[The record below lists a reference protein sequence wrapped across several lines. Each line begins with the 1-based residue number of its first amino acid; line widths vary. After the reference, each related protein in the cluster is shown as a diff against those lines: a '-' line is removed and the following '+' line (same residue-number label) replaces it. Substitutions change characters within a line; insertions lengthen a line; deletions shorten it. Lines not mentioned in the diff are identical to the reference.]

1 MSAKRTQLILI
12 LAGAAL
18 GPLCAVIPIAAQVG
32 NSSMPAATPQRLT
45 RDDVDVLLR
54 QARAAIQQGSLDQA
68 DELVKRAEDARAH
81 YPFFHM
87 GPTPTSVRRELNRAR
102 RVQPSKGQASAP
114 STRNGP
120 GLFAGAN
127 RTSDGTATDPFLQRD
142 QRGTQQTAANSV
154 YVGQQNL
161 AGAPRGD
168 LSRMSPGALQNPPP
182 VAVAGQDVANPFLPR
197 NGGASMPARYDAQ
210 AENGYPVANTVWD
223 DGGDAAMGGSP
234 ANVGLGDAMSPED
247 APWTLPDAPLPR
259 GMHYS
264 QIVADSSTE
273 LTPTKRGA
281 STNDLGP
288 AAASR
293 QPPNQQ
299 SPKQRVL
306 SHLTAARSALEAGDI
321 DLAENLTRS
330 ASALGV
336 PESQFLPDE
345 DRPSLVAWEIE
356 RARQNQGGVQTDT
369 GRLPAADRGYAT
381 QLSQASAEELPLLAP
396 AQRDTPATD
405 VGSGDR
411 LAALPEPLALPP
423 ESPAT
428 SSGSSDRLVSPASDA
443 TALLEAGETA
453 LARHDRQSALELF
466 AQAHSKRGMLAQA
479 DQQKLQDRLQMLAAE
494 PTDTTVTPD
503 DLAIPPQQGLQNVLP
518 PAAIA
523 PDADPIP
530 PIENSPPDEMTPP
543 VESAP
548 SNLESTSENEQ
559 VLATQLSA
567 EVGKRQSEAQRLLE
581 KDPERAV
588 VILRKAQELVNQSKL
603 SESSRR
609 ELLSRI
615 DITLKRTEAYIADHR
630 AEIDLDQRNEQVLG
644 EVERRRELN
653 LKVQQKT
660 AELVNEFNRLRDEQ
674 RYSEAEIIA
683 KRLIELSPDDPVA
696 QQVYQTAKFIRRE
709 MMNRSLADRKE
720 ISYWEQLNAVE
731 ESALNPVAEDGKELA
746 YNHKTW
752 DAFVKNRKG
761 FARSARTAHRTR
773 VRD

>member
-1 MSAKRTQLILI
+1 MRSEMRLRDPVARRRSELSAKRTQLILI

-18 GPLCAVIPIAAQVG
+18 GPLCAVVPIAAQVG

-127 RTSDGTATDPFLQRD
+127 RTSDGTAADPFLQRD

-154 YVGQQNL
+154 YGGQQNL

-197 NGGASMPARYDAQ
+197 NGGAPMPARYDAQ

-273 LTPTKRGA
+273 LTPPKRSA

-293 QPPNQQ
+293 QSPNQQ

-330 ASALGV
+330 ASAAG
-336 PESQFLPDE
+336 
-345 DRPSLVAWEIE
+345 
-356 RARQNQGGVQTDT
+356 RAG
-369 GRLPAADRGYAT
+369 
-381 QLSQASAEELPLLAP
+381 
-396 AQRDTPATD
+396 
-405 VGSGDR
+405 
-411 LAALPEPLALPP
+411 
-423 ESPAT
+423 
-428 SSGSSDRLVSPASDA
+428 
-443 TALLEAGETA
+443 
-453 LARHDRQSALELF
+453 
-466 AQAHSKRGMLAQA
+466 
-479 DQQKLQDRLQMLAAE
+479 
-494 PTDTTVTPD
+494 
-503 DLAIPPQQGLQNVLP
+503 I
-518 PAAIA
+518 
-523 PDADPIP
+523 PIP
-530 PIENSPPDEMTPP
+530 S
-543 VESAP
+543 
-548 SNLESTSENEQ
+548 
-559 VLATQLSA
+559 
-567 EVGKRQSEAQRLLE
+567 G
-581 KDPERAV
+581 
-588 VILRKAQELVNQSKL
+588 
-603 SESSRR
+603 
-609 ELLSRI
+609 
-615 DITLKRTEAYIADHR
+615 
-630 AEIDLDQRNEQVLG
+630 
-644 EVERRRELN
+644 
-653 LKVQQKT
+653 
-660 AELVNEFNRLRDEQ
+660 
-674 RYSEAEIIA
+674 
-683 KRLIELSPDDPVA
+683 
-696 QQVYQTAKFIRRE
+696 
-709 MMNRSLADRKE
+709 
-720 ISYWEQLNAVE
+720 
-731 ESALNPVAEDGKELA
+731 
-746 YNHKTW
+746 
-752 DAFVKNRKG
+752 
-761 FARSARTAHRTR
+761 
-773 VRD
+773 